1 MMKIEVLDFSYK
13 GKESKKQ
20 LVISVSI
27 QGSHTVQ
34 STAVTIDIFNISYFA
49 ERIPKVYSGLL
60 LLSAEVYAID
70 RAISRNKDSINGW
83 SRELD
88 VIFKVPESRQFQS
101 NANQINSLLSF
112 LTGDYWICQFKDS
125 PEIEWVHQEDSDEFN
140 NIAQVNL
147 FSGGMDSLIG
157 AIDYMES
164 CGKQCQIYLASH
176 HDSIMKGPK
185 IDQERIITKFKQQ
198 YPDKFIY
205 RQPVGITPTIS
216 KELTCRSRSL
226 MFLSIAFMV
235 AAYKSCKVIVP
246 ENGSVSLNYPLSV
259 SRRAACSTR
268 TTHPLFLQSIREL
281 LSVLSLPIIIEN
293 PYEFRTKGEMVENCL
308 NKSYLLDI
316 VDKCNSCGK
325 RGGHQFMPDNPR
337 ASHCGRCMPC
347 MYRKASMVNCN
358 DSTTYGIKMSTL
370 FQQPKKISNDF
381 YAMLNYLKKDISKE
395 DISKELNIM
404 GLKRDNPNFDDYVS
418 LVERTRYE
426 LKTLIVKE
434 GNNAI
439 KQYLN

>member
-1 MMKIEVLDFSYK
+1 
-13 GKESKKQ
+13 
-20 LVISVSI
+20 
-27 QGSHTVQ
+27 
-34 STAVTIDIFNISYFA
+34 
-49 ERIPKVYSGLL
+49 
-60 LLSAEVYAID
+60 
-70 RAISRNKDSINGW
+70 
-83 SRELD
+83 
-88 VIFKVPESRQFQS
+88 
-101 NANQINSLLSF
+101 
-112 LTGDYWICQFKDS
+112 
-125 PEIEWVHQEDSDEFN
+125 
-140 NIAQVNL
+140 
-147 FSGGMDSLIG
+147 
-157 AIDYMES
+157 
-164 CGKQCQIYLASH
+164 
-176 HDSIMKGPK
+176 
-185 IDQERIITKFKQQ
+185 
-198 YPDKFIY
+198 
-205 RQPVGITPTIS
+205 
-216 KELTCRSRSL
+216 
-226 MFLSIAFMV
+226 MV
-235 AAYKSCKVIVP
+235 AAYRSCKVIVP

-325 RGGHQFMPDNPR
+325 RGGHQFMPDNPH

-439 KQYLN
+439 KQYLNLN